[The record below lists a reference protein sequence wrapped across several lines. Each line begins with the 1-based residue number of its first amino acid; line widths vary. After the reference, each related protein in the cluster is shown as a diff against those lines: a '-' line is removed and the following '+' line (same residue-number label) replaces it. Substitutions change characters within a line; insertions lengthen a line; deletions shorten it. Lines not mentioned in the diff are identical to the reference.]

1 LLGVSLE
8 MFMKVCVIDDDPL
21 MLEHIESMLV
31 ERGYQ
36 GVTADNVSDGLHMVR
51 EQRPDAV
58 VIDILMPERDG
69 LNFILGMQELLGDTR
84 IVAMT
89 GGGRL
94 GPGPLLRMAEGLG
107 AHASLTKPFSAS
119 ELEAALTAPIRS

>member
-1 LLGVSLE
+1 
-8 MFMKVCVIDDDPL
+8 
-21 MLEHIESMLV
+21 MLQHIEAMLV

-36 GVTADNVSDGLHMVR
+36 VVTADNVSDGLEQVR
-51 EQRPDAV
+51 AERPDAV
-58 VIDILMPERDG
+58 VVDILMPERDG
-69 LNFILGMQELLGDTR
+69 LNFIMGVHDLRADVR

-107 AHASLTKPFSAS
+107 AHTSLTKPFSAS
-119 ELEAALTAPIRS
+119 ELEAALTAPG